1 MIAIFNT
8 DLEAII
14 FIIIIAIGLVLINN
28 ILNFIFRHIK
38 QLSIK
43 YKIIVNFSFRIV
55 SVLIVLYFIIE
66 GIPSFQEIDPA
77 YQIILTGSI
86 TTAIAFSSSGIFTN
100 LVSGIILIIIRPF
113 DIGDLVKIKGNK
125 GIVRSINLTST
136 VIETFDYILIEKS
149 NSEVI
154 SSPII
159 NYTIK
164 LGKIKSFEEFEKLV
178 QSPLDRDIFLS
189 EKQVIDDK
197 KEFENELREF
207 YNNISKKK
215 TPNLYAYTFRMAFP
229 YKRFRV
235 MMDQVEKLCKE
246 YRNNGIFRLRPRFH
260 IIDIGFKITVKF
272 KILTL
277 YSEKIFNYQSQ
288 LTDDVYKIIYAQKSD

>member
-1 MIAIFNT
+1 M
-8 DLEAII
+8 
-14 FIIIIAIGLVLINN
+14 
-28 ILNFIFRHIK
+28 
-38 QLSIK
+38 
-43 YKIIVNFSFRIV
+43 
-55 SVLIVLYFIIE
+55 E
-66 GIPSFQEIDPA
+66 GIPSFQQIDPT
-77 YQIILTGSI
+77 YQAILTGSI

-113 DIGDLVKIKGNK
+113 DVGDLVKIKGDK

-164 LGKIKSFEEFEKLV
+164 LGKIKTFEEFKKLV

-189 EKQVIDDK
+189 DKQLIDDR
-197 KEFENELREF
+197 KEYENELREF
-207 YNNISKKK
+207 YNNISKRKP
-215 TPNLYAYTFRMAFP
+215 PNLYAYTFRMTFP
-229 YKRFRV
+229 YKRFRLV
-235 MMDQVEKLCKE
+235 MDQVEKLCKE
-246 YRNNGIFRLRPRFH
+246 YRNKGIFRLRPRFH

-288 LTDDVYKIIYAQKSD
+288 FTDDVYKISYAQKSD

>member
-1 MIAIFNT
+1 MAIFNT

-14 FIIIIAIGLVLINN
+14 FITIIAIGLVLINN

-43 YKIIVNFSFRIV
+43 SKIIVNFSFRII
-55 SVLIVLYFIIE
+55 SVLIVIYFIME
-66 GIPSFQEIDPA
+66 GIPSFQQIDPT
-77 YQIILTGSI
+77 YQAILTGSV
-86 TTAIAFSSSGIFTN
+86 TTAIAFASSGIFTN

-113 DIGDLVKIKGNK
+113 DVDDLVKIKGDK
-125 GIVRSINLTST
+125 GIVRSINLTRT

-164 LGKIKSFEEFEKLV
+164 LGKIKTFKEFKNIV
-178 QSPLDRDIFLS
+178 QSPLDRDLFLS
-189 EKQVIDDK
+189 DKKLIDDK
-197 KEFENELREF
+197 KEYENELREV
-207 YNNISKKK
+207 YKNLSKRE
-215 TPNLYAYTFRMAFP
+215 TPNLYAYTFRMTFP
-229 YKRFRV
+229 YNKFRLI
-235 MMDQVEKLCKE
+235 MEHVENLCKE
-246 YRNNGIFRLRPRFH
+246 YKNNNIFRLRPRFH

-272 KILTL
+272 RILTFH
-277 YSEKIFNYQSQ
+277 SEKIFNYQSE
-288 LTDDVYKIIYAQKSD
+288 LTNDIYKIIYAQK